1 MVGGGTRGRMATSSK
16 LIITTLLA
24 WAFIVG
30 PLAAVTAGISL
41 VRSFYPASALTKPL
55 DKAVAAPEFQGPV
68 TEAPTGFKQ
77 QITLMGTALALLK
90 PVAVDLPAGDDAAAY
105 VRESINWQFDREV
118 CNKVVG
124 LDHPIA
130 SLVVA
135 RCDSGEKFLLM
146 ATAVT
151 GRRSVL
157 RCTALPKDLA
167 EATPGC
173 R

>member
-1 MVGGGTRGRMATSSK
+1 MGTVSK

-41 VRSFYPASALTKPL
+41 VRSFYPASALTKRP
-55 DKAVAAPEFQGPV
+55 DNSVGAREFRGPV
-68 TEAPTGFKQ
+68 AEAPAGLKQ
-77 QITLMGTALALLK
+77 QITLMSTALALLK
-90 PVAVDLPAGDDAAAY
+90 PVAVDLPAGNDGPAY
-105 VRESINWQFDREV
+105 VRDAINWQFDGAV
-118 CNKVVG
+118 CNQVVG

-130 SLVVA
+130 GLVVA

-167 EATPGC
+167 EAAPGC